1 MSLSVS
7 FSSIDIPQKYIS
19 MEIGRPGID
28 ANKSLILISSSDD
41 KLSFLEKKRALKRY
55 TTERERLVYRFIQ
68 FSIQG

>member
-41 KLSFLEKKRALKRY
+41 KLSFLEKKRELK
-55 TTERERLVYRFIQ
+55 
-68 FSIQG
+68 